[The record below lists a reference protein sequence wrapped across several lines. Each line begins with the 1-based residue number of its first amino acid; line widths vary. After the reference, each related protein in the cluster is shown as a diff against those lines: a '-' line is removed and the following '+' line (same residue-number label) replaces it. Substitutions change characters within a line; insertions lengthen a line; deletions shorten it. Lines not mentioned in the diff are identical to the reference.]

1 MTANF
6 NAKSTKRTRREFLRV
21 AATAALFGGEIWA
34 NGETLSVDNVAFS
47 PEIRA
52 AVDGGLS
59 ALAARQNADGSFGAE
74 TELFGRD
81 PGVAGLCG
89 VAFLASGSSPGRGP
103 FGREIEKCVEYVLA
117 RSVDGSAAETD
128 SSALNYLRENDLS
141 LSDVDGLIADFR
153 ERGRKPL
160 YGHGYSTFFLAT
172 VLGASRR
179 PEIRERLR
187 AAVELIV
194 RTQNSEGGWRYEP
207 RRVAVADLSVTT
219 CQLSALRAARDAG
232 VFVPP
237 ETVARA
243 LEYVESC
250 QNSDGGFR
258 YMRSVDGP
266 SGFARTAAAIQ
277 ALQAAGAD
285 ESEAVER
292 GFRYLERVAPSLET
306 PTRVEYYLYGEFY
319 AAISYWR
326 GARNAETAERWA
338 RWARRAYPNLLARRG
353 DDGVWRSNVSA
364 DAETAFALCALLTP
378 REAIPYFLR

>member
-6 NAKSTKRTRREFLRV
+6 NAKSTSRTRREFLRV

-34 NGETLSVDNVAFS
+34 NGETPSAETASFSVDAVAFS

-52 AVDGGLS
+52 AVDGGLK
-59 ALAARQNADGSFGAE
+59 ALAARQNADGSFGAA

-117 RSVDGSAAETD
+117 RSVDGSGFETD
-128 SSALNYLRENDLS
+128 SAALNYLRENDLS

-187 AAVELIV
+187 AAIELIV

-207 RRVAVADLSVTT
+207 RRVAVADLSATT
-219 CQLSALRAARDAG
+219 CQLAALRAARDAG

-243 LEYVESC
+243 LE
-250 QNSDGGFR
+250 
-258 YMRSVDGP
+258 
-266 SGFARTAAAIQ
+266 
-277 ALQAAGAD
+277 
-285 ESEAVER
+285 
-292 GFRYLERVAPSLET
+292 
-306 PTRVEYYLYGEFY
+306 
-319 AAISYWR
+319 
-326 GARNAETAERWA
+326 
-338 RWARRAYPNLLARRG
+338 
-353 DDGVWRSNVSA
+353 
-364 DAETAFALCALLTP
+364 
-378 REAIPYFLR
+378 